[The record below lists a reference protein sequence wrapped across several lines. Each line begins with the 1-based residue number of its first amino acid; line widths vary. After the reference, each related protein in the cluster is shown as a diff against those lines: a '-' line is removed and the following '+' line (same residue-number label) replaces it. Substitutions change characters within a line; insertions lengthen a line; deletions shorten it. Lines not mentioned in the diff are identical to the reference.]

1 MEPLKEIFVRH
12 KKYWQWMRDPVWSA
26 FLLAVFFA
34 AILFPYWWLAVQ
46 WSYQFFADTGVRF
59 TFIATTFL
67 LVLILADSV
76 FLVRYYQIVR
86 KYEFELKVRE
96 LRQSEDALRMA
107 NNKLNLLS
115 GITRHDI
122 RNQLMALK
130 AFIQLSEDSI
140 HDPGH
145 MAELLKKEEM
155 IADTIE
161 RQINFTSDYEDMGVK
176 SPVWQNVEAI
186 ANKAAS
192 ELLVRDILIET
203 NCHGLEIFADPLLGK
218 VFFNLI
224 DNALRYG
231 GDTMTAIRFTV
242 RETNGG
248 TAIVGE
254 DDGSGISADDKKRL
268 FGRGFG
274 HNTGLGLFLS
284 REILSITGITITE
297 TGEPGKGARF
307 EILVPEGGYRFPDKK

>member
-1 MEPLKEIFVRH
+1 
-12 KKYWQWMRDPVWSA
+12 
-26 FLLAVFFA
+26 
-34 AILFPYWWLAVQ
+34 
-46 WSYQFFADTGVRF
+46 
-59 TFIATTFL
+59 
-67 LVLILADSV
+67 
-76 FLVRYYQIVR
+76 
-86 KYEFELKVRE
+86 
-96 LRQSEDALRMA
+96 MA

-186 ANKAAS
+186 VRKAAS
-192 ELLVRDILIET
+192 ELLVREIRIET
-203 NCHGLEIFADPLLGK
+203 DCPGLEIFADPLLGK

-231 GDTMTAIRFTV
+231 GDTMNAIRFTAA
-242 RETNGG
+242 ETNGG
-248 TAIVGE
+248 AVIVCE
-254 DDGSGISADDKKRL
+254 DDGSGISAGDKERL

-307 EILVPEGGYRFPDKK
+307 EILVPEGGYRFLAGS